1 MSGFEM
7 NCHEY
12 EADLGDYVDRNMP
25 VARAEALDGH
35 LAGCAGCRALVAD
48 FRTLHSVASSLERR
62 TPPEHVWTRI
72 AASIQQEAAPRSWWN
87 PFAAPFLGW
96 RPMLAAAVIVG
107 LLAVGTFFSYREV
120 STVQTARVETPV
132 PDVDGSLSPDRL
144 EAARALDNDIVELEG
159 IVNANSAV
167 LPGEMKTAYQ
177 VNGEA
182 IEHVIGQSRAAL
194 ANEPTDTLARQG
206 LFEALRSKLALLQDM
221 VTLINEMRKGNQE
234 GAARIVSGMEP

>member
-1 MSGFEM
+1 M

-12 EADLGDYVDRNMP
+12 TADLGDYVDRSIP
-25 VARAEALDGH
+25 VARAEALDVH

-72 AASIQQEAAPRSWWN
+72 AATINQEAAPRAWWN
-87 PFAAPFLGW
+87 PFAASFLGW
-96 RPMLAAAVIVG
+96 KPMLAGGAIVA
-107 LLAVGTFFSYREV
+107 LLAFATFFSWREV
-120 STVQTARVETPV
+120 STVPTARVATSAPAESGT
-132 PDVDGSLSPDRL
+132 LSPDRL
-144 EAARALDNDIVELEG
+144 EVAQALDSDIVELEG
-159 IVNANSAV
+159 IVNAGSAV
-167 LPGEMKTAYQ
+167 LPGEIKTAYQ
-177 VNGEA
+177 VNDAA

-194 ANEPTDTLARQG
+194 ANEPTDPLARQG